1 MDRVVSM
8 LEHLDISLKKDPAE
22 VRRVVETVE
31 AFCAKH
37 NLPQQLIFHFNL
49 ALDELLTNV
58 MNYGYDQIATDDYD
72 VSVHLVL
79 DQGTLT
85 AELRD
90 NGRAFNPLDMPDPD
104 LSLSLEDKPI
114 GGLGIYFVKTLMDH
128 VEYHREGAYNRLV
141 MSKAIDS

>member
-1 MDRVVSM
+1 M
-8 LEHLDISLKKDPAE
+8 LEHLDISLKKDHAE

-37 NLPQQLIFHFNL
+37 SLPRKLIFHFNL

-58 MNYGYDQIATDDYD
+58 MNYGYDQMDTDEYD
-72 VSVHLVL
+72 ISVRLVL
-79 DQGTLT
+79 EQGTLT

-114 GGLGIYFVKTLMDH
+114 GGLGIYLMKTLMDH
-128 VEYHREGAYNRLV
+128 VEYHREGAYKRLV
-141 MSKAIDS
+141 MRKTISS